1 MTIFINETK
10 IFEDNINNIK
20 KLMKCK
26 CNKTKDENIIFLI
39 EKKLSLIAAF
49 ELYLKSCI
57 SLPDLKEVSNKKNI
71 QFHKNVTYLS
81 LLKNLL
87 IEIDQNSKFSWSTN
101 LPNQS
106 GKRNLNIHWTS
117 FYPNYIIKPR
127 NEGIHDFALS
137 SNFNTYDKL
146 LWFTNQLF
154 DFATKILVFIKPYII

>member
-87 IEIDQNSKFSWSTN
+87 IEIDQNSKFS
-101 LPNQS
+101 
-106 GKRNLNIHWTS
+106 
-117 FYPNYIIKPR
+117 
-127 NEGIHDFALS
+127 
-137 SNFNTYDKL
+137 
-146 LWFTNQLF
+146 
-154 DFATKILVFIKPYII
+154 